1 MNKKLV
7 LFIGG
12 LLLINCFPTNAQTL
26 QQAVAQTVHINP
38 DILLKLKGWLASQKG
53 IQRAQ
58 GEYLPTVDF
67 NADIGTEHID
77 YLIYRNGHN
86 LTPAGVGLSL
96 RQMIFNGFATSY
108 EVERNKKLTTAE
120 KYAVE
125 ATANDTALL
134 AIKAY
139 LDVQSTQEIV
149 NLAQKNYKTHQKI
162 YSMIKH
168 RSKKGLTRKADI
180 NQASGR
186 LYKAKANLLAAQNNY
201 ADAVALYY
209 KIVGSTPSNL
219 TTPQSPN
226 LADLPN
232 NENALIQQAINNHPM
247 LKATQADVEEARA
260 QYGASKS
267 TNLPH
272 LDALLSATNGSD
284 LNGYQGHYENYEA
297 VLQLKYNLFHGGS
310 DKAYQDETALLVE
323 QAQQIHNHT
332 YNQIVESA
340 KLAWNA
346 LQASQ
351 NQLTYF
357 EKHRNASILTTE
369 AYYQQFKLGKRTL
382 LDLLN
387 SEDELFNTKI
397 DYEIGQSNLLLS
409 KFRILNANGSL
420 LSYLKILAPTVI
432 LEKASS
438 TFTIRPAMEI
448 AQPVQPQVITNAE
461 KITPSGYKVKSKY
474 ISPKISEGY
483 TLQLFNSYNKE
494 EAINFIINNNL
505 QNKSAFYKT
514 TYLKKDKYVVIFGA
528 YKTPMDAINAV
539 NSLPQVLQKL
549 NPVAKSLAKVE
560 EEMRS

>member
-1 MNKKLV
+1 MNKKIV
-7 LFIGG
+7 LFISS
-12 LLLINCFPTNAQTL
+12 LLLINCSLIRAETL
-26 QQAVAQTVHINP
+26 QQAVAQTIHTNP

-53 IQRAQ
+53 IRKAQ
-58 GEYLPTVDF
+58 GEYLPTIDF

-77 YLIYRNGHN
+77 YLIYRDGHS
-86 LTPAGVGLSL
+86 LTPAGVGLTL
-96 RQMIFNGFATSY
+96 RQMIFNGFATPY
-108 EVERNKKLTTAE
+108 EVERNKKLIASE

-125 ATANDTALL
+125 ATTNDTALL

-139 LDVQSTQEIV
+139 LDVQNTQEIV

-162 YSMIKH
+162 YSMIKR

-201 ADAVALYY
+201 DDAVALYY
-209 KIVGSTPSNL
+209 KIVGSMPSNL
-219 TTPQSPN
+219 TSPQAPSP
-226 LADLPN
+226 ADLPN
-232 NENALIQQAINNHPM
+232 SEKNLIQQAINKHPM
-247 LKATQADVEEARA
+247 LKATQADIEEARA
-260 QYGASKS
+260 QHGASKS

-272 LDALLSATNGSD
+272 LDGLLSATNGSD

-332 YNQIVESA
+332 YNQIIENA

-346 LQASQ
+346 LQTSEK
-351 NQLTYF
+351 QLTYF
-357 EKHRNASILTTE
+357 KKHRNTSILTTE
-369 AYYQQFKLGKRTL
+369 AYYQQFKLRKRTL

-387 SEDELFNTKI
+387 SEDELFNSKI
-397 DYEIGQSNLLLS
+397 DYVTGQSNLLLS
-409 KFRILNANGSL
+409 KFRVLNANASL
-420 LSYLKILAPTVI
+420 LSYFKILPPTVI
-432 LEKASS
+432 LEKASP

-448 AQPVQPQVITNAE
+448 AQPVQPQVTTNAE
-461 KITPSGYKVKSKY
+461 KITPSGYKIKSKY

-483 TLQLFNSYNKE
+483 TLQLFNSSNKE

-505 QNKSAFYKT
+505 QNKAAFYKT

-539 NSLPQVLQKL
+539 NSLPQSLQKL
-549 NPVAKSLAKVE
+549 NPVVKSLAKVE